1 MGPALRTKDFPLDM
15 SDRQAHIRPQLLKRL
30 RVIGEVCNM
39 QCIVIKLL
47 ETITVHHEDL
57 ASLQKV
63 KISSVVQSLVDPGPE
78 SNDCEATIKVF
89 IDYSY
94 QPVVLKA
101 IKAQS
106 IL

>member
-1 MGPALRTKDFPLDM
+1 M
-15 SDRQAHIRPQLLKRL
+15 SDWEAHIGPQRL
-30 RVIGEVCNM
+30 ERFRVTISEVCDL

-63 KISSVVQSLVDPGPE
+63 KISSVVQRLVKPGPE
-78 SNDCEATIKVF
+78 GDDFEATIEVS

-94 QPVVLKA
+94 QPVVF
-101 IKAQS
+101 
-106 IL
+106 